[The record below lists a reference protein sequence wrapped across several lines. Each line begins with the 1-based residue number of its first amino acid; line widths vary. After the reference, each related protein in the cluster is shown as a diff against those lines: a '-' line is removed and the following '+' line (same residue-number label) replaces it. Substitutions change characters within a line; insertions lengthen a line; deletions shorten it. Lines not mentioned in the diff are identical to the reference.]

1 MNEEEKKELI
11 KKLQNSDVLSDF
23 FADLNEL
30 YKKISSESMKIFQ
43 DIDWTETEKTWKNA
57 AELLGKKGWTL
68 PLLMD
73 VEDNIRLSQVEDLRE
88 LDKEIVEYHLNE
100 FQNMKREILTHEFVK
115 EWKELLGQ
123 CFDNYEKG
131 NYLIVIPNLFIVIE
145 SLAHMVITP
154 KFQKYITSNK
164 RISLKEKYK
173 KVKPEI
179 EKDRTNIIIYISV
192 HEFLKSVFKMG
203 NFDKNKNRFSI
214 INRDWVLHGRDNPN
228 NWNEADVLRLFN
240 AIHTITQLDFLLEEL
255 EEHGDMEVIK

>member
-88 LDKEIVEYHLNE
+88 HDKEIVEYHLNE
-100 FQNMKREILTHEFVK
+100 FQN
-115 EWKELLGQ
+115 
-123 CFDNYEKG
+123 
-131 NYLIVIPNLFIVIE
+131 
-145 SLAHMVITP
+145 
-154 KFQKYITSNK
+154 
-164 RISLKEKYK
+164 
-173 KVKPEI
+173 
-179 EKDRTNIIIYISV
+179 
-192 HEFLKSVFKMG
+192 
-203 NFDKNKNRFSI
+203 
-214 INRDWVLHGRDNPN
+214 
-228 NWNEADVLRLFN
+228 
-240 AIHTITQLDFLLEEL
+240 
-255 EEHGDMEVIK
+255 

>member
-1 MNEEEKKELI
+1 
-11 KKLQNSDVLSDF
+11 
-23 FADLNEL
+23 
-30 YKKISSESMKIFQ
+30 
-43 DIDWTETEKTWKNA
+43 
-57 AELLGKKGWTL
+57 
-68 PLLMD
+68 
-73 VEDNIRLSQVEDLRE
+73 
-88 LDKEIVEYHLNE
+88 
-100 FQNMKREILTHEFVK
+100 
-115 EWKELLGQ
+115 
-123 CFDNYEKG
+123 
-131 NYLIVIPNLFIVIE
+131 FIVIE